1 MTGRDRRGSVLT
13 SRSRHREV
21 IHHGEVEVLG
31 LELEREVVVNAVV
44 ADLEQKVA
52 RVAAAER
59 PADALVVVLDQVVDR
74 RPDRPSLNPSLGA
87 NMAIIFR
94 NISSVGSAAWIL

>member
-1 MTGRDRRGSVLT
+1 MLPS
-13 SRSRHREV
+13 SRHREV
-21 IHHGEVEVLG
+21 IHHGEIEVLG
-31 LELEREVVVNAVV
+31 LELECEVVVDAVT
-44 ADLEQKVA
+44 ADLVQQVA

-59 PADALVVVLDQVVDR
+59 PADSLVVVLDQVIDR
-74 RPDRPSLNPSLGA
+74 LAIDLLNPSLGA